1 MSAPLPPAVGALPI
15 PAQAVY
21 TVLCALLPADTARS
35 LTAAEIARVGGLA
48 RGHVAASLIALEE
61 AGLIRCSRPAP
72 GRGASIALRS
82 AGDVSALGQV
92 ESPAALEQPQ
102 AERPR
107 SRRGRKPR
115 RAQEPSPAPVVT
127 ALRDYF
133 RAFPPGAE
141 LATSMR
147 ELAQEIGRPYT
158 GQISLVLSQFVQA
171 GVVERLPGKALRL
184 RICPT
189 AAVPSEPTFTIHEL
203 VVQHLSVHPPGTQV
217 LVSARQIAAQLRCGV
232 SGVVRALQ
240 VLEAQGLVRRT
251 MTRQGTHLTILAPL
265 SAVPPPTST
274 PAPASPA
281 PPPSGRPDRPTPHA
295 ALWRHLLANG
305 PRLAP
310 IDWLLSG
317 LTVTVWPAATV
328 LTCVDVARAETARAL
343 HEPLVAALRALE
355 LPDALV
361 IAQAPDQAQVPNDS
375 ALLDNA
381 MGVPLHALRLPPTVS
396 DEEARALLAQ
406 VQAGQAV
413 RERRDALIHP
423 SPDLAAA
430 LDQAVAVGHAA
441 WERLILTHLRLV
453 VRIAQRYPSERVPLE
468 ERVQAGALSLVR
480 AVAQSDGRLNRPF
493 VLLAYGAARNAIRAV
508 LHTAHPIRPPNTSS
522 RVFQAQTQLQA
533 ALGRAPTAEEIASTA
548 GMRVATVLA
557 VLAAW
562 AEVASLEAPLREGEE
577 GTLGEVLP
585 DDPAQN
591 PEVVVIAAEEQQS
604 ERQALRAALARL
616 DPHER
621 RVITLRYRLK
631 GEARSVGEVAA
642 MLGWTVPRVQ
652 RVEARALT
660 TLRARLG
667 QKEREG

>member
-1 MSAPLPPAVGALPI
+1 MSASLPPAVGALPI

-21 TVLCALLPADTARS
+21 TVLCALLPADTPRS

-48 RGHVAASLIALEE
+48 RGHVAASLVALEE
-61 AGLIRCSRPAP
+61 AGLIWCSRPAP
-72 GRGASIALRS
+72 GRGASIALRTAS
-82 AGDVSALGQV
+82 DVSAPGQAD
-92 ESPAALEQPQ
+92 SPAAEEQPQ
-102 AERPR
+102 AERPG

-133 RAFPPGAE
+133 RAFPPGTE

-158 GQISLVLSQFVQA
+158 GQISLVLGLFVQA
-171 GVVERLPGKALRL
+171 GFVERLPGKALRL
-184 RICPT
+184 RVCAT
-189 AAVPSEPTFTIHEL
+189 AAVPSEPAFTIHEL
-203 VVQHLSVHPPGTQV
+203 VVQHLSILSPGAEV
-217 LVSARQIAAQLRCGV
+217 LIRTRQIAAQLLCGV

-240 VLEAQGLVRRT
+240 VLESQGLIHRT
-251 MTRQGTHLTILAPL
+251 ITRQGTHITILAPL
-265 SAVPPPTST
+265 STSPPPALT
-274 PAPASPA
+274 PAPARLA

-317 LTVTVWPAATV
+317 LTVTVWPAATE
-328 LTCVDVARAETARAL
+328 LTCVDAPRAETAHAL
-343 HEPLVAALRALE
+343 HEPLVAALRTLE

-361 IAQAPDQAQVPNDS
+361 IVQAPDQVQMPNDS
-375 ALLDNA
+375 TLLDDA
-381 MGVPLHALRLPPTVS
+381 LGDPIHALRLPPTVS

-406 VQAGQAV
+406 VQAGQAA
-413 RERRDALIHP
+413 RERREALVHP
-423 SPDLAAA
+423 SADLAAA

-441 WERLILTHLRLV
+441 WEHLILTHLRLV
-453 VRIAQRYPSERVPLE
+453 VRIAQRYPSERVSLE
-468 ERVQAGALSLVR
+468 ERVQAGALGLMQ
-480 AVAQSDGRLNRPF
+480 ATAQSDGRLNRPF
-493 VLLAYGAARNAIRAV
+493 ELLAYGAARNAIRAV
-508 LHTAHPIRPPNTSS
+508 LRAGDPIRRPSTSS
-522 RVFQAQTQLQA
+522 RVFQAQTQLRA
-533 ALGRAPTAEEIASTA
+533 ALGRAPTAEEIAVTA
-548 GMRVATVLA
+548 GMQVATVLA
-557 VLAAW
+557 VLASW

-585 DDPAQN
+585 DDPTQN
-591 PEVVVIAAEEQQS
+591 PEAVVIAAEEQQS
-604 ERQALRAALARL
+604 ERQTLRAALAKL

-621 RVITLRYRLK
+621 RVIILRYGLK

-660 TLRARLG
+660 ALRVRLDKG
-667 QKEREG
+667 EQAG